1 MTLACRRESAW
12 LFFQVRRRVQEGQ
25 RTRTPPMAY
34 VIAFAAG
41 RVSVSDAARKLIE
54 TLKEEYGAIM
64 FHQSGGCCDG
74 SAPMCFQVGE
84 FKLGN
89 VDEKVG
95 EIAGCEYWMD
105 REQFRRWAHTQWTVD
120 VVPGRGASF
129 SLEAPLNVRFL
140 IRSSLCAASPS
151 SPRCLHPFRSDIAPP
166 PY

>member
-1 MTLACRRESAW
+1 MDELVTVE
-12 LFFQVRRRVQEGQ
+12 
-25 RTRTPPMAY
+25 
-34 VIAFAAG
+34 AG
-41 RVSVSDAARKLIE
+41 RVGVSDAARKLIE

-74 SAPMCFQVGE
+74 SAPMCFKVGE
-84 FKLGN
+84 FKLGG

-105 REQFRRWAHTQWTVD
+105 REQFLRWAHTQWTVD

-140 IRSSLCAASPS
+140 IRSSLRAAS
-151 SPRCLHPFRSDIAPP
+151 SPAA
-166 PY
+166 

>member
-1 MTLACRRESAW
+1 MSAAPP
-12 LFFQVRRRVQEGQ
+12 RVLITE
-25 RTRTPPMAY
+25 T
-34 VIAFAAG
+34 AAG
-41 RVSVSDAARKLIE
+41 LLRLLRDRH
-54 TLKEEYGAIM
+54 GALM

-84 FKLGN
+84 FKLGG

-140 IRSSLCAASPS
+140 IRSSLCAASP
-151 SPRCLHPFRSDIAPP
+151 
-166 PY
+166 